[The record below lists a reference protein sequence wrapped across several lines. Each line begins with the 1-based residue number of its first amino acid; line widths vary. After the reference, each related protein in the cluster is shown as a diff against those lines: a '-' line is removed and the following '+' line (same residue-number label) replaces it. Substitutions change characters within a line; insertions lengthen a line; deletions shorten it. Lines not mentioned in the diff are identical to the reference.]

1 MRDSTNYL
9 VIFTDYFLSIFSIM
23 SVPNAIHKIT
33 AQVGKTSAFTNQD
46 SDFGMYHVAILK
58 LLI

>member
-1 MRDSTNYL
+1 
-9 VIFTDYFLSIFSIM
+9 M
-23 SVPNAIHKIT
+23 SVLNIMHKIT

-46 SDFGMYHVAILK
+46 SDFGMYHVTILK